1 METVEK
7 WVSLREFARNR
18 EVRLSAV
25 QKAIESGRV
34 TAFKRNGKGRL
45 VAIELYAATAQWN
58 GNTDVDQAARAG
70 APLFAQVNTLASAG
84 GGKAVDLPQG
94 NAAVEVAGT
103 GSDATVAPSSSGA
116 DGKDPHGYL
125 EARADKERAQ
135 AKRAELDYLE
145 RVGELVSVTAVREQE
160 FAVFRKLRDNLTA
173 IGDRLAPRL
182 AAETDPVRAQHLISE
197 EIRKALHELS
207 RALAIDDARGAGERP
222 STLQ

>member
-18 EVRLSAV
+18 DVTLAAV

-34 TAFKRNGKGRL
+34 TAVKRKENGRL
-45 VAIELYAATAQWN
+45 CAIDLIAGTAQWN

-70 APLFAQVNTLASAG
+70 APLFAQVNDSAPVNG
-84 GGKAVDLPQG
+84 LQV
-94 NAAVEVAGT
+94 AAVYRDEGREPVGP
-103 GSDATVAPSSSGA
+103 GSDTAGAASSSPGA
-116 DGKDPHGYL
+116 QDKDPHGYL

-145 RVGELVSVTAVREQE
+145 RVGELVSVTQVREQE
-160 FAVFRKLRDNLTA
+160 FAVFRKLRDNLIA

-182 AAETDPVRAQHLISE
+182 AAETDPVRVQHMISE

-207 RALAIDDARGAGERP
+207 RALGVDAAGGAGERP
-222 STLQ
+222 GTLQ